1 MAVASSPEV
10 LGALAHDLRW
20 TIVGLLAPGDL
31 RTSELVSRTGE
42 APSLVSY
49 HLARLRDAGL
59 VSARRSTADGRDSY
73 QVLDLDALG
82 QALADM
88 ATRIHPSLGQVM
100 SDMATRIHPS
110 LGQVMS
116 DMAARIHP
124 SLVQAMADTA
134 TRIHPSFVQAPSA
147 RRGPSADLADPLGS
161 ESGPRVSARVV
172 FICSG
177 NSARSPMAA
186 GWLNHLG
193 AGRVT
198 ALSAGV
204 TPRPLHP
211 LAVAA
216 MAEHGV
222 DISAHQATHLDAFA
236 DQRFTRVITLCDRA
250 RENCGELPAAPVAAH
265 WSIPDPS
272 RAHPPDLDAFRAT
285 ASELRTR
292 VRYLLPM
299 LAEAGA
305 RT

>member
-1 MAVASSPEV
+1 MAVASSPGV
-10 LGALAHDLRW
+10 LGVLAHDLRW
-20 TIVGLLAPGDL
+20 TIVGLLVPGDL
-31 RTSELVSRTGE
+31 RTSELVSRTGQ

-73 QVLDLDALG
+73 HALDLDALG
-82 QALADM
+82 QAVALM
-88 ATRIHPSLGQVM
+88 AGQIHPSLIDSGVRGDVPGSRQEM
-100 SDMATRIHPS
+100 SGSRQEVTGLPRGAADPP
-110 LGQVMS
+110 
-116 DMAARIHP
+116 ARIAQV
-124 SLVQAMADTA
+124 L
-134 TRIHPSFVQAPSA
+134 
-147 RRGPSADLADPLGS
+147 
-161 ESGPRVSARVV
+161 

-198 ALSAGV
+198 ARSAGV

-222 DISAHQATHLDAFA
+222 DIGSHQATLLDGFA
-236 DQRFTRVITLCDRA
+236 EQLFTRVITLCDRA
-250 RENCGELPAAPVAAH
+250 RENCGELPDAPVAVH
-265 WSIPDPS
+265 WSIPDPA

-285 ASELRTR
+285 ARELRTR

-299 LAEAGA
+299 LAEASA
-305 RT
+305 ET

>member
-10 LGALAHDLRW
+10 LGVLAHDLRW
-20 TIVGLLAPGDL
+20 TIVGLLVPGDL
-31 RTSELVSRTGE
+31 RTSELVSRTGQ

-73 QVLDLDALG
+73 HALDLDALG
-82 QALADM
+82 QAVAGM
-88 ATRIHPSLGQVM
+88 ATRIHPSL
-100 SDMATRIHPS
+100 
-110 LGQVMS
+110 
-116 DMAARIHP
+116 
-124 SLVQAMADTA
+124 VQAS
-134 TRIHPSFVQAPSA
+134 PA
-147 RRGPSADLADPLGS
+147 RPRPSADLADPSGS
-161 ESGPRVSARVV
+161 ESGSRVSPQVL

-198 ALSAGV
+198 ARSAGV

-222 DISAHQATHLDAFA
+222 DISGHQATLLDALA
-236 DQRFTRVITLCDRA
+236 EHRFTRVITLCDRA
-250 RENCGELPAAPVAAH
+250 RENCGELPVAPVAAH
-265 WSIPDPS
+265 WSIPDPA

-285 ASELRTR
+285 ARELRTR

-299 LAEAGA
+299 LAEASA
-305 RT
+305 ET